1 MMKFAFFFV
10 LCLCAVASAQ
20 KADVYSRPPQLER
33 SHDFDV
39 LHYRISLRFDERTKS
54 LFGETRITM
63 RSLTDN
69 FTTCVLDAETYVV
82 RSVHD
87 QYGKPLTFAHTKGA
101 LAVSFP
107 SAYRSHDTLAFTV
120 VYDGTNV
127 DVNGEQYGVSRDYD
141 LGLDFKQ
148 ETPEHPQLI
157 NTLSFPTGARHW
169 FPCYDHPGDKATSE
183 VIATVRSSYSV
194 LSNGRL
200 VEVLEN
206 KRDSTRTFH
215 WLQELPHSTYLFVL
229 VAGPYITIKD
239 SLGQLP
245 VNYWVY
251 PKDAQDAM
259 RSFHR
264 TPEIIAFFEKEFG
277 CRYPWVKYDQ
287 ITIPGIGGG
296 AESTTATVV
305 GENTIHDE
313 RADQDFPS
321 HWLVA
326 HEAAH
331 QWWGNLVTMR
341 DWSHTWINEGF
352 ATYFEYYFAQHD
364 LGEDEGALNLLS
376 KKEQYLAEA
385 RDRYQRPIVFD
396 RWTYPNDNF
405 DRHTYQKGALVLHM
419 LRWVLGDDA
428 FRSSIAHFLKKHSF
442 EPVSTNDLV
451 IAIREATGQALDD
464 FFQQWIYKAGHPVFQ
479 VNSEWDGKRGVVHL
493 KISQIQ
499 EQNEWIPVFSTP
511 LDVGVTTVSGKKI
524 HRIQLTKAVENIE
537 LPSKGKPLMVRF
549 DEGNHVLHELK
560 FQRSTG
566 ELLYQ
571 LEHDDAV
578 GRIEAAKELRAQAGD
593 QAVRRALQRCAQ
605 GDSFWAVRREAMS
618 ALASTKRLDLMAF
631 YKERFID
638 KKSGVRV
645 AAARALGEL
654 KDSSLAPFFKQ
665 RFSTDDSYLVQ
676 AELLKS
682 LGRCGAVSSIPF
694 LRDAFLLP
702 SPRKVLQTSAKT
714 AMDELIKGRP

>member
-1 MMKFAFFFV
+1 MNSFVFFILCGFAV
-10 LCLCAVASAQ
+10 SYAQ
-20 KADVYSRPPQLER
+20 KVDVYSRPRQLER

-54 LFGETRITM
+54 LFGETKITV
-63 RSLTDN
+63 RPLTDN
-69 FTTCVLDAETYVV
+69 FTTCVLDAETYTV
-82 RSVHD
+82 RSVYD
-87 QYGKPLTFAHTKGA
+87 KDKKPLSFAHIKGS
-101 LAVSFP
+101 LTISFP
-107 SAYRSHDTLAFTV
+107 SAYRSRDTLAFTV

-127 DVNGEQYGVSRDYD
+127 DVNGEQYGVSKDYD

-148 ETPEHPQLI
+148 ETPENPQLI
-157 NTLSFPTGARHW
+157 NTLSFPAGARHW
-169 FPCYDHPGDKATSE
+169 FPCYDHPNDKATSE

-200 VEVLEN
+200 VEILEN
-206 KRDSTRTFH
+206 KQDSTRTFH
-215 WLQELPHSTYLFVL
+215 WSQELPHSTYLFVL
-229 VAGPYITIKD
+229 VAGPYVAIKD

-251 PKDAQDAM
+251 PKDEKDAP
-259 RSFHR
+259 RSFRR

-313 RADQDFPS
+313 RADQDFSS

-341 DWSHTWINEGF
+341 DWNHTWINESF
-352 ATYFEYYFAQHD
+352 ATYYEYYFARMD

-419 LRWVLGDDA
+419 LRWIMGEDS
-428 FRSSIAHFLKKHSF
+428 FRASVAHFLKKHSF
-442 EPVSTNDLV
+442 EPVSTDDFLV
-451 IAIREATGQALDD
+451 AIREATGQVLDD
-464 FFQQWIYKAGHPVFQ
+464 FFKQWIYKAGHPVFQ
-479 VNSEWDGKRGVVHL
+479 VSSTWDAGRRVVRL
-493 KISQIQ
+493 KISQVQ
-499 EQNEWIPVFSTP
+499 ELNDWIPVFSTP
-511 LDVGVTTVSGKKI
+511 LDIGVTTASGKKI
-524 HRIQLTKAVENIE
+524 HRIQVTKAVENIE
-537 LPSKGKPLMVRF
+537 LPSNDRPLLVRF

-560 FQRSTG
+560 FQRSTE

-571 LEHDDAV
+571 LEHDDAT
-578 GRIEAAKELRAQAGD
+578 GRIEAARELKAQAGD
-593 QAVRRALQRCAQ
+593 QTVRRALQRRAQ
-605 GDSFWAVRREAMS
+605 VDSFWAVRKEAIS
-618 ALASTKRLDLMAF
+618 ALGSSKSPTLTAF
-631 YKERFID
+631 FKERFAD

-654 KDSSLAPFFKQ
+654 KDSSLAQYFKQ
-665 RFSTDDSYLVQ
+665 QFSADDSYLVQ
-676 AELLKS
+676 AALLKS
-682 LGRCGAVSSIPF
+682 LGQCGAVSSILF
-694 LRDAFLLP
+694 LRDASLLP
-702 SPRKVLQTSAKT
+702 SPRNVLQSSAKT
-714 AMDELIKGRP
+714 AMDELTKARP